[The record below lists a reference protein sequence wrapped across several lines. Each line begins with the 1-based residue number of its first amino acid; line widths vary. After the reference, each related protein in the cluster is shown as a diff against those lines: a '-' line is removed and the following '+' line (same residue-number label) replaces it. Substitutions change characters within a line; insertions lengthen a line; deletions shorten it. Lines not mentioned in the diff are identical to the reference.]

1 MVIGWCVWRTC
12 KWYKMQFD
20 SLLITGGAGFVGSN
34 LAVLIKEQFPR
45 VTITAIDNLKRRGS
59 ELNLARLRNAEVNF
73 IHADVRCIEDLEN
86 LPDFDLLIDCAAE
99 PSVQAGGT
107 GSPVYVTNTNLNGTI
122 NCLEAARKRGAA
134 LLFLST
140 SRVYPID
147 RLNQIPFR
155 EGETRYHW
163 EPGAGETGC
172 SQRGISETFPLEGA
186 RSFYGASKLAG
197 ELLIQEYVHSYQMK
211 ALILRCGI
219 LAGPWQMG
227 RIDQG
232 VITLWVA
239 AHAFKKPLQ
248 YMGFGGNGKQV
259 RDLLHI
265 EDLADL
271 LVTISQSQAHWD
283 GRTYNIGGGV
293 DVSVSLLELTQIC
306 ESITGQKTTILPSP
320 HTNPVDLRIYLTDT
334 TKVRHD
340 FDWRPVRH
348 TEDIIKSI
356 FQWINHHRQML
367 DPILA

>member
-1 MVIGWCVWRTC
+1 
-12 KWYKMQFD
+12 MQFD

-45 VTITAIDNLKRRGS
+45 VTVTAIDNLKRRGS
-59 ELNLARLRNAEVNF
+59 ELNLVRLRDAEIDF
-73 IHADVRCIEDLEN
+73 IHCDIRCVEDLEI
-86 LPDFDLLIDCAAE
+86 LPDFDLLIDCSAE
-99 PSVQAGGT
+99 PSVQAGVT

-122 NCLEAARKRGAA
+122 NCLEAARKQGAA

-140 SRVYPID
+140 SRVYPIGL
-147 RLNQIPFR
+147 LNQIPFR
-155 EGETRYHW
+155 EDETRYHW
-163 EPGAGETGC
+163 EPHTGETGC
-172 SQRGISETFPLEGA
+172 SQHGISEAFPLEGA

-227 RIDQG
+227 RVDQG

-239 AHAFKKPLQ
+239 AHTFKKPLQ
-248 YMGFGGNGKQV
+248 YIGFGGNGKQV

-271 LVTISQSQAHWD
+271 FVTMSQSQAHWD
-283 GRTYNIGGGV
+283 GRVYNVGGGA

-306 ESITGQKTTILPSP
+306 ESITGQRTTILPAPQTSS
-320 HTNPVDLRIYLTDT
+320 VDLRIYLTDT
-334 TKVRHD
+334 AKVRQD
-340 FDWRPVRH
+340 FDWRPTRR
-348 TEDIIKSI
+348 TEDVVKDIH
-356 FQWINHHRQML
+356 QWINQYRQTL
-367 DPILA
+367 GPILT